1 MALLPVLWIFVLLAL
16 LGVVFCPYPSRF
28 LAHIAGYFALAPI
41 MITVRNCS
49 IVAGFFRGLFRNLK
63 SRYFGTTTRPVN
75 HHSVEPPVRDVERAA
90 NSLKTAE
97 LPSSPQTLYQ
107 ACPMRSSDSFR
118 LLVIY
123 PGLYADK
130 LRGELLAT
138 NFARRLTY
146 DALSYTWAD
155 STGDDAKSC
164 EFSCETLKSTI
175 PITKNCDAAIRRLR
189 RPDTA
194 RRVWIDAICIDQA
207 NTAERNHQ
215 VSLMARIYQS
225 ASRVVAYVG
234 EGTSQTDALLDW
246 VNQLPADDLWS
257 AGIDELAEDPAAT
270 LKLLWDVGKSQISKL
285 LLVASP
291 GSPTNP
297 GDRDTVMELAHE
309 FFSRRW
315 FQRVW
320 VLQEVALR
328 SPHGTVVVCGTKSV
342 PAVKALTL
350 LSLIHEHASASVA
363 RVFVLVQKRVRCD
376 KSHLLDVLIETRG
389 REATDPRDKIFGL
402 LSLADMLDG
411 GQFSSQLKADYNKT
425 AEAVYTEYSEFF
437 IRHHGP
443 AFFLSLIKTPPPG
456 ERLPGLPSWAANW
469 SAPAWINDEA
479 VRARDYAA
487 VSHTI
492 VYGTKDGGARFRRAE
507 NGQRVLEIDRPRIL
521 RGYFTRDAHLDDSRG
536 LHNSEL
542 VTDLGES
549 EILIGMYPGL
559 SALLKRRDS
568 GDGYIFLQT
577 CPHALSELSMREIA
591 GQWCS
596 VVVNGAGPTGGQTE
610 DYLGPVQSFRIY

>member
-1 MALLPVLWIFVLLAL
+1 
-16 LGVVFCPYPSRF
+16 
-28 LAHIAGYFALAPI
+28 

-63 SRYFGTTTRPVN
+63 SRYFGTTTRPVD

-97 LPSSPQTLYQ
+97 LHSSPQTLYQ

-138 NFARRLTY
+138 NFARRPTY

-155 STGDDAKSC
+155 GTGDDAKPC

-189 RPDTA
+189 RPDKA

-234 EGTSQTDALLDW
+234 EGTSQTDALLGW

-257 AGIDELAEDPAAT
+257 AGIDELAEEPTAT
-270 LKLLWDVGKSQISKL
+270 LKLLWD
-285 LLVASP
+285 
-291 GSPTNP
+291 
-297 GDRDTVMELAHE
+297 
-309 FFSRRW
+309 
-315 FQRVW
+315 
-320 VLQEVALR
+320 
-328 SPHGTVVVCGTKSV
+328 SV

-350 LSLIHEHASASVA
+350 LSLVHEHASASVA

-425 AEAVYTEYSEFF
+425 TEAVYTEYSEFF

-456 ERLPGLPSWAANW
+456 ERLPGLPSWAADW
-469 SAPAWINDEA
+469 STPTWINDEA
-479 VRARDYAA
+479 VRAKDYAA

-492 VYGTKDGGARFRRAE
+492 VYGMKDGGARFRTAE

-536 LHNSEL
+536 LYSSEL

-549 EILIGMYPGL
+549 EILIRMYPGL

-577 CPHALSELSMREIA
+577 CPHALSELSMREIS

-596 VVVNGAGPTGGQTE
+596 VVVNGAGPTEGQTE